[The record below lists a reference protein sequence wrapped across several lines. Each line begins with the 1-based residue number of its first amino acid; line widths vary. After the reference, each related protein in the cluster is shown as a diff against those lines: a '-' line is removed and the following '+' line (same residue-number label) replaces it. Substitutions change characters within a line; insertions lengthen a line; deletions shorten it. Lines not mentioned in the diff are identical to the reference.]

1 MPSTTCP
8 DACED
13 LDSVEK
19 HGSIEIPDLL
29 WIVACLGIRV
39 RLTIAE
45 DVYQHVEAWYP
56 WISRDSM
63 IGPEQADRVAH
74 VLFSWQKDCAEG
86 STRKFGHFDVLCPRK
101 QRGQG
106 DYQLLSHAACKHHQ
120 ASNLMK

>member
-63 IGPEQADRVAH
+63 IGPEHADRVAH
-74 VLFSWQKDCAEG
+74 VLFPWCGGKCQEVWA
-86 STRKFGHFDVLCPRK
+86 L
-101 QRGQG
+101 
-106 DYQLLSHAACKHHQ
+106 
-120 ASNLMK
+120 